1 MKDMKYFAIAL
12 ALVALLAGSALAAP
26 LSSNA
31 RTVVPSAIQQI
42 ISVDYRDL
50 RNSPTARSLK
60 DRVMPDTLKQF
71 EAALRATGID
81 PDKDAEQLTFVS
93 YRVQKEGLRSIGI
106 AQGPFKQKEF
116 LQKARLKKIKP
127 EKYLLTYIYPMSQ
140 GMSMAFL
147 DPSTI
152 VFGDIS
158 SLHGALDV
166 RDNGADSIEKN
177 ATINDLVTNVDNAPV
192 WSVLDQLGTQYMM
205 KSALGQA
212 SSVADYDV
220 VKKRLLA
227 SDYMMNF
234 DNGVTFDLNVKTL
247 DTMTAASL
255 ASLLKA
261 GVLYRKM
268 SATPSEKLALDST
281 TVDSTNDMLQMH
293 FKTDD
298 QRFQALL
305 KSDLFAAVSH

>member
-1 MKDMKYFAIAL
+1 M
-12 ALVALLAGSALAAP
+12 SA
-26 LSSNA
+26 
-31 RTVVPSAIQQI
+31 
-42 ISVDYRDL
+42 SVR
-50 RNSPTARSLK
+50 
-60 DRVMPDTLKQF
+60 
-71 EAALRATGID
+71 
-81 PDKDAEQLTFVS
+81 
-93 YRVQKEGLRSIGI
+93 QKNVLYGIGI

-127 EKYLLTYIYPMSQ
+127 VKYLLTYIYPMGS

-158 SLHGALDV
+158 ALHGAIDV

-177 ATINDLVTNVDNAPV
+177 SIINDLVTGVDSAAV
-192 WSVLDQLGTQYMM
+192 WSALDQAGTQYMM

-212 SSVADYDV
+212 SSLADYDV
-220 VKKRLLA
+220 IKKRLLA

-234 DNGVTFDLNVKTL
+234 DNGVTFDLNVKTS
-247 DTMTAASL
+247 DNVTAASL
-255 ASLLKA
+255 AGLVKA
-261 GVLYRKM
+261 GVIYRKM
-268 SATPSEKLALDST
+268 SGSDTEKLALENA
-281 TVDSTNDMLQMH
+281 TVESNNDLLQMH

-305 KSDLFAAVSH
+305 KSDLFNAVSH

>member
-1 MKDMKYFAIAL
+1 MRHLAL
-12 ALVALLAGSALAAP
+12 ALTIISAVAQTAVAAP

-31 RTVVPSAIQQI
+31 RTVIPSAIQQI
-42 ISVDYRDL
+42 VSVDYREL
-50 RNSPTARSLK
+50 RNSPSAQALK

-71 EAALRATGID
+71 EQALRATGID
-81 PDKDAEQLTFVS
+81 PDRDAEQLTFVS
-93 YRVQKEGLRSIGI
+93 YRGAKGMLYSIGI

-127 EKYLLTYIYPMSQ
+127 EKYLLTSIYPMGS

-152 VFGDIS
+152 VFGDVS
-158 SLHGALDV
+158 ALHGAIDV
-166 RDNGADSIEKN
+166 RDSGAASIEKN
-177 ATINDLVTNVDNAPV
+177 GTINDLVTGVDSAAI
-192 WSVLDQLGTQYMM
+192 WSALDQMGTQYMM

-212 SSVADYDV
+212 SAVADYDV
-220 VKKRLLA
+220 IKKRLLA

-234 DNGVTFDLNVKTL
+234 ENGVTFDLNVKTS

-255 ASLLKA
+255 ASLVKA
-261 GVLYRKM
+261 GVIYRRL
-268 SATPSEKLALDST
+268 SGNDTEKGALENT
-281 TVDSTNDMLQMH
+281 TVDSSHDLVQMH

-305 KSDLFAAVSH
+305 KSDLFNAVSH